1 MIEEVFE
8 PELEP
13 IEAAAVF
20 GDRMDLARSYAAALV
35 RDSDLLGLLGPREMP
50 RLWSRHILNSAVVAE
65 LVPPGKTVCD
75 IGSGAGLPG
84 IPMAIV
90 LPDTL
95 FTLIEPMERR
105 SDWLISV
112 IDELGLKNVDVIRA
126 RAEEVGEVFDIATAR
141 AVSALP
147 KLLRICIPLV
157 RHGGEILALKGSKA
171 AEEIEEAKRIQ
182 KKLGVESFKIEFA
195 GARLLSEPTLVVR
208 TKLV

>member
-20 GDRMDLARSYAAALV
+20 GDRIDLARSYAAALV

-147 KLLRICIPLV
+147 KLLRMCIPLV

>member
-1 MIEEVFE
+1 
-8 PELEP
+8 
-13 IEAAAVF
+13 
-20 GDRMDLARSYAAALV
+20 
-35 RDSDLLGLLGPREMP
+35 
-50 RLWSRHILNSAVVAE
+50 
-65 LVPPGKTVCD
+65 
-75 IGSGAGLPG
+75 
-84 IPMAIV
+84 MAIV

-147 KLLRICIPLV
+147 KLLRMCIPLV